1 MELSV
6 VVPAYEEAARL
17 GASLDRIL
25 AFLAGRGERF
35 EVLGVDDG
43 SRDATADVAAR
54 FVDRGVV
61 VHRLETNRGKGAA
74 LRVGVLASRGRRVLL
89 TDADLSAPIEDLPR
103 LEARMPEAELVL
115 GSRAMA
121 TSRITRRQPLYREL
135 MGKTFNLFVRL
146 AGVRGLHDTQCGF
159 KLLDGE
165 VARDLFRDLTVDR
178 FAYDVELVWLARQ
191 RGHRVVEEGVRWADS
206 PDSRV
211 HAFRDSLHM
220 MWDLVRLRLRTV
232 RRGRAS
238 HPVRA
243 VTRRER

>member
-1 MELSV
+1 MPPEMDLSV

-25 AFLAGRGERF
+25 GYLAGRGERF
-35 EVLGVDDG
+35 EVLVVDDG

-103 LEARMPEAELVL
+103 LEARLPEAELVL

-146 AGVRGLHDTQCGF
+146 AGVSGLHDTQCGF

-178 FAYDVELVWLARQ
+178 FAYDVELVWLARK

-206 PDSRV
+206 PGSRV
-211 HAFRDSLHM
+211 RAFRDSLHM
-220 MWDLVRLRLRTV
+220 MWDLVRLRLRMA
-232 RRGRAS
+232 RSGRA
-238 HPVRA
+238 
-243 VTRRER
+243 TR